1 MPSPCINGGVAWDN
15 SVGLID
21 ADEGHDTYAY
31 NLSTGLGRADSVG
44 WGLFIDEGGD
54 DLYQTKKGL
63 GRSSEHG
70 VSAFFDLTGQ
80 DTYDIPQ
87 ESVTRADLRPSDGK
101 TIRYP
106 DGGLFVDR

>member
-44 WGLFIDEGGD
+44 WGLFIDEGR
-54 DLYQTKKGL
+54 
-63 GRSSEHG
+63 GRSLSGQSRLRGLLGKECGRILRFRGPWHLFIPG
-70 VSAFFDLTGQ
+70 QFFDAGRQ
-80 DTYDIPQ
+80 SSQ
-87 ESVTRADLRPSDGK
+87 
-101 TIRYP
+101 
-106 DGGLFVDR
+106 